1 MGANCRSVIGQAG
14 HTEDM
19 QITSLRWWFENRET
33 GDITIAQFPNW
44 PLWGIG
50 ISLLVA
56 AGTEP
61 GSTLEQAALWARTGL
76 WFYWGADE
84 LLRGVNPWRRALGS
98 ATIAWQGFE
107 LLS

>member
-1 MGANCRSVIGQAG
+1 
-14 HTEDM
+14 M

>member
-1 MGANCRSVIGQAG
+1 
-14 HTEDM
+14 M

-44 PLWGIG
+44 PLWSIG
-50 ISLLVA
+50 ISSLVA
-56 AGTEP
+56 AGTES
-61 GSTLEQAALWARTGL
+61 GSTLEQAALLARTGL

-98 ATIAWQGFE
+98 AAIAWQGFE